1 MTLGIFEKVLLNH
14 SVKKFSPLGEKFNP
28 NFHEALFQI
37 PQEKEESGIIG
48 NIAQIGYM
56 ISDRVLRPAKVGVF
70 KKVVTEKTDEKKN
83 E

>member
-1 MTLGIFEKVLLNH
+1 MTLGLFEKALSKNGMR
-14 SVKKFSPLGEKFNP
+14 KFLPLGEKFNP
-28 NFHEALFQI
+28 NLHEALFQI

-48 NIAQIGYM
+48 NVAQCGYM

-70 KKVVTEKTDEKKN
+70 KKIAGTTEENKK